1 MAARGE
7 FQLNAARRTLR
18 AIKGS
23 ELVFVHYIHVSI
35 DEPKGS
41 YEQLNIAR
49 GGTDQGGSLN
59 LKIKKYEQVSQRWGG
74 DQLVSILL
82 FLFTKSNKRTVK
94 HKWTFIKPQGEVVV
108 L

>member
-1 MAARGE
+1 MLPGLGGSTSVAARGE

-35 DEPKGS
+35 DEPEGS

-49 GGTDQGGSLN
+49 GGTDQGG
-59 LKIKKYEQVSQRWGG
+59 IG
-74 DQLVSILL
+74 
-82 FLFTKSNKRTVK
+82 
-94 HKWTFIKPQGEVVV
+94 KP
-108 L
+108 